1 MEPYN
6 TNHDAVEDLAA
17 KWESL
22 DITSNFIFYRV
33 MRDNEDLCLELLQV
47 IFPDLNIRGIAYH
60 TVEKTIDETLDSHGV
75 RLDVFVQE
83 AGEDRMYNIEM
94 QAGLSDDLKKR
105 SRYNQA
111 MVDQEYLDKGHHYS
125 ELRDSYIV
133 FICTFDLFERNQ
145 CKYSFTYQCVEEND
159 LLLNDGTTRVFLNTR
174 GAREK
179 ASPRLAAFLDYC
191 AGVASDDAFVKRL
204 DDAVNI
210 IKKDKEA
217 RHRYM
222 TVEMML
228 RGERLKAKEA
238 LAEKDAVIESLEQAN
253 SSLSQEISSLSQ
265 TNSSLSQE
273 ISSLTIENSSLTQAN
288 STLTQ
293 EKLAWEKERSDLLT
307 QLEKFKSEQK

>member
-253 SSLSQEISSLSQ
+253 SSLSQE
-265 TNSSLSQE
+265 NSSLSQE
-273 ISSLTIENSSLTQAN
+273 ISSLTQKN
-288 STLTQ
+288 STLSK
-293 EKLAWEKERSDLLT
+293 EKLAWEKERSDLLA